1 MSQHVRAHVTI
12 LVTLLAPVLRLG
24 AQVDTVTLARVVALA
39 DSANPA
45 LQAARL
51 RADAARER
59 IAPAGTLPDPVIS
72 VALMNRPVS
81 GFGTSE
87 PMTMNQL
94 QLSQSVPWPGTL
106 GAARQ
111 QQSALADAARFSA
124 DEAAA
129 QLVGRVTSV
138 YYQLAFVDRAI
149 TIAERTRSL
158 LRDFLEVALARYGVG
173 DGLQQDVLQ
182 AQVSVAEQT
191 AEIAS
196 LTQQRVTTAARLNA
210 LLGRS
215 STIPIGEL
223 QLPDP
228 GVLPT
233 SADTLLVRAMQSRPA
248 LQAAAAQV
256 TAADAGI
263 RLARRAAYPDLML
276 SAAYGQ
282 RPQFGDMVS
291 LMVGVSVPLRSGSR
305 QRPLQAEMAAM
316 RASEDADARD
326 LLHDTESRL
335 IELRAS
341 AVEARQLSTLYAT
354 AILPQA
360 RANVESALSA
370 YRVGRVDYQTL
381 VQSQLTVNRYETE
394 LVRLS
399 AQFHQALAEID
410 ALTGG
415 RGESR

>member
-1 MSQHVRAHVTI
+1 MSQQFRAHLTI
-12 LVTLLAPVLRLG
+12 VVCLLAPALRLS
-24 AQVDTVTLARVVALA
+24 AQADTVTLAKVVAMA
-39 DSANPA
+39 HAANPA

-51 RADAARER
+51 RADAAHER
-59 IAPAGTLPDPVIS
+59 IAPAGSLPDPVIS

-81 GFGTSE
+81 GFGTGE

-94 QLSQSVPWPGTL
+94 QLSQAVPWPGTL

-111 QQSALADAARFSA
+111 QQTALADAARFSA

-129 QLVGRVTSV
+129 QLIGQVKSV
-138 YYQLAFVDRAI
+138 YYQLAFIDRAN
-149 TIAERTRSL
+149 TIAARTRNL

-191 AEIAS
+191 AEIARW
-196 LTQQRVTTAARLNA
+196 TQQREATAARLNA

-215 STIPIGEL
+215 AAEPVAAL
-223 QLPDP
+223 QLPGT
-228 GVLPT
+228 GVLPA
-233 SADTLLVRAMQSRPA
+233 SADTLLARAVQSRPA

-256 TAADAGI
+256 TAADAGY

-282 RPQFGDMVS
+282 RPQFGDMVT
-291 LMVGVSVPLRSGSR
+291 LMIGVSVPLRPGSR
-305 QRPLQAEMAAM
+305 QRPLQAEMAAT
-316 RASEDADARD
+316 RASEVADARD

-341 AVEARQLSTLYAT
+341 AVEARELSTLYAT

-360 RANVESALSA
+360 RASVESALSA

-381 VQSQLTVNRYETE
+381 VQSQMTVNRYETE

-399 AQFHQALAEID
+399 AQFQQALAEID

-415 RGESR
+415 QGESR